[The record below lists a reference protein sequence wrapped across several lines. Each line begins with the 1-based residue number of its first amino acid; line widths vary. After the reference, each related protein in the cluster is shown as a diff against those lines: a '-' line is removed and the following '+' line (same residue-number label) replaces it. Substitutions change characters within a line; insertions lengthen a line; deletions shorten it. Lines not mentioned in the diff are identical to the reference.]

1 MNQAHINALLQEMTL
16 EEKIDQL
23 LQLAAAFYSEAAE
36 EKTGPMTDLGLTD
49 DNINQAGTT
58 LGISGAKEAIRV
70 QKTYMANNRLNI
82 PTILMADIVHGFR
95 TIFPIPLAIG
105 SSWDLSLAEKMAE
118 ISAKE
123 AAVSGLHVT
132 FSPMV
137 DLVRDPRWGRVM
149 ESTGE
154 DPFLNGRFAAA
165 FVKGYQGDDL
175 THDFMR
181 VAACVKHFAAY
192 GAAIAGRD
200 YNTVNMSERQLRET
214 YLPGYQAALDAG
226 AKLVMTSFNVVDG
239 VPATGNEWLF
249 RDVLRDEFGF
259 DGVVISDWGAVKEM
273 VAHGVAEDEKAAAE
287 LAIKAGVDI
296 EMMTTAYT
304 HYLKAL
310 IEEGRVEEALLD
322 EAVLRILQLKN
333 DLGLFE
339 HPHRGANEDLE
350 AELVLSSGHRQIAE
364 VIASKSI
371 VLLKNDGVLPL
382 NRKEKIAII
391 GPAAQSQD
399 ILGAWSWQGKQSEAI
414 SLVAGAEKIADNL
427 LVGQETFDYFN
438 PSQAAV
444 TEALD
449 LAKNAD
455 KVVLALGE
463 HEWMSGEAASCSNI
477 KLPEA
482 QLKLVSQVLSV
493 NDQVIV
499 TLYNGRPLDLSD
511 LDGVKAIVEAWFP
524 GTEGGSALAKILWGD
539 YNPSG
544 RLSMSFPESVGQV
557 PIYYNCD
564 NTGRPYESAPDEK
577 YVSKYLDVSNYAKYP
592 FGFGLSYSQFELTDL
607 HLNTQVM
614 TESEPLIASVRVTNH
629 SDVGGYETV
638 QLYLRDR
645 VGQVTRPVKEL
656 KAFQHIFL
664 APRESQ
670 IIEFKIDETLLQY
683 VHLNQK
689 WSSDAGEFDLM
700 VGSNSRDL
708 LVTSF
713 TLVKNKER

>member
-350 AELVLSSGHRQIAE
+350 AELVLSPGHRQIAE

-463 HEWMSGEAASCSNI
+463 HEWMSGEAASRSNI

-670 IIEFKIDETLLQY
+670 IVDFKIDETLLQY